1 MAAIEKRPPVVTAS
15 ASGTSLKQNDPDIGT
30 ITSRQQVAQQIDP
43 ALAEHAA
50 AIRALG
56 KRVIDDVIEIGRRL
70 ADCKERVGHGGWR
83 LWLKHE
89 FGWTDDTALNFM
101 RVYEMSK
108 SRNFRNLNIGVSSLY
123 LLAAPSTPGEARA
136 TVMERAETGEA
147 VPVKEV
153 KRVLQEARQGEAE
166 QAELGEEIGSSE
178 TGTDN
183 KDRRQTR
190 SKPAPGAR
198 RGAVRPSPRPA
209 RQPAAVPPLDSRS
222 WSETAEKDKKQ
233 AVGSPSARERFLS
246 AIGYDDWWHCAPE
259 AFRERAR
266 RELLATPSAPA
277 GEIANDLGAAKDD
290 PMAIP
295 AALKRT
301 APTDR
306 FGRPRPEFGSL
317 LKPGKK

>member
-209 RQPAAVPPLDSRS
+209 RQPAAVPRDHALA
-222 WSETAEKDKKQ
+222 AEPVEGPKQ
-233 AVGSPSARERFLS
+233 HTVELAAAGVLEQRG
-246 AIGYDDWWHCAPE
+246 
-259 AFRERAR
+259 
-266 RELLATPSAPA
+266 ELLAQANAPA
-277 GEIANDLGAAKDD
+277 ATHVVHVLAHDLVATIGTPGAQLAE
-290 PMAIP
+290 
-295 AALKRT
+295 LV
-301 APTDR
+301 
-306 FGRPRPEFGSL
+306 FGVLPFVLGRDAGVDGNAHDSL
-317 LKPGKK
+317 RG